1 MGTRHN
7 SKTFILIFL
16 GALTA
21 FGPFITDMYLSTL
34 PEMTSYFATSS
45 SIVQLGLTASMAGL
59 AVGQLFFGP
68 ISDKYGRRPPLIIAL
83 LLFLIST
90 VGCLLSTDISRFV
103 AWRLVQGI
111 AGAGGIV
118 ISRSVATD
126 KYSGRD
132 LGVMLA
138 TIGAINGV
146 APIAAPMIGGFV
158 GGNGGWQSIFWIL
171 FGIGLLLLIGSLHFS
186 ESLPREKRGRM
197 SWGDVFR
204 SFGTMLHNRRYLC
217 YILQFAFAQ
226 AVIFANI
233 SSAPFIM
240 QEHYGF
246 SPLLF
251 SICFGINAIAIVVS
265 AAASVRFKTPQQAL
279 NTGCIGMVAFSTVLC
294 TALAL
299 DCNFW
304 IYEILLVGLLSMLG
318 LTFTASNTLAMD
330 AGRENAGTASALL
343 GALGFAAGGL
353 VSPLVG
359 IGNMMHSTGIIFV
372 AGSLCSY
379 IFARKGL
386 QYEQDNEVRS

>member
-1 MGTRHN
+1 MPENVWYFCGRKKTKMRKRHN
-7 SKTFILIFL
+7 SRTFILIFL

-21 FGPFITDMYLSTL
+21 FGPFVTDMYLSTL

-45 SIVQLGLTASMAGL
+45 SMVQLGLTASMAGL

-126 KYSGRD
+126 KYSGKD

-204 SFGTMLHNRRYLC
+204 SFG
-217 YILQFAFAQ
+217 
-226 AVIFANI
+226 
-233 SSAPFIM
+233 
-240 QEHYGF
+240 
-246 SPLLF
+246 
-251 SICFGINAIAIVVS
+251 INAIAIVVS

-299 DCNFW
+299 NCNFW

-359 IGNMMHSTGIIFV
+359 IGNMMHTTGIIFV